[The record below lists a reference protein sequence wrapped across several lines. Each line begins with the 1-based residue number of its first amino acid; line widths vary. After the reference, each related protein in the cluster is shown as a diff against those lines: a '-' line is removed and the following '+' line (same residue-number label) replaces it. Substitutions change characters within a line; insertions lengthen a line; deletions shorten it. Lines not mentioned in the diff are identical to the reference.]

1 MEKKDDNTI
10 QPNNDKKIE
19 ESNIKKPKKRGRKP
33 KNLLNPNAPKKSIK
47 KEKKRKEKIGNHDFG
62 MVEKDTSG
70 ISTEHLILHL
80 KINTQ
85 DSKFKPNHQTEQDLL
100 AYTPELNEPLPYEML
115 PSDSYPC
122 PLVNPLEDDPSDN
135 TESPKVLNS
144 TKEDKKMKNSIHS
157 TKKNEN
163 NEEKENLDLE
173 YTEDGKRK
181 WISENTCSQVINK
194 NNYQNLSSFQQKS
207 ERVNKSAT
215 DVPVHHLPPITDINC
230 WWCCHSFTWNPFVL
244 PISKENNKVYRSI
257 GCFCC
262 PECCAAY
269 IFESG
274 KRATIKPI
282 HSLASYLMD
291 GVGKPDLI
299 VDGYASPHGFALKP
313 SHAKMLQDADII
325 FWVGEDIENFLEKP
339 LKSIAKNAEKIE
351 LMEIKKLTKLKFRER
366 NIFDEHDDHGHDD
379 HAKKDDHDDHDHDKK
394 GHKED
399 DHDDHD
405 HDKKGHKEEGHDD
418 HGHGHEG
425 HAHGEFDP
433 HIWLDPM
440 NAKIIL
446 DEMAIHLIE
455 NDQKNEKKYKENL
468 KSAHK
473 DLDKLTKK
481 IKSDLNKDFKSVV
494 FHDAYQY
501 FEKRFGINILGAFT
515 VNTDVMPGAEQLAE
529 IREVIEHDKVSCIFS
544 EPQFNPDIIKAV
556 AKDMNIATGV
566 IDPLGATLDPGKDLY
581 FDLINNMSK
590 SFKGC

>member
-1 MEKKDDNTI
+1 MKT
-10 QPNNDKKIE
+10 
-19 ESNIKKPKKRGRKP
+19 IKKFP
-33 KNLLNPNAPKKSIK
+33 
-47 KEKKRKEKIGNHDFG
+47 
-62 MVEKDTSG
+62 
-70 ISTEHLILHL
+70 LILTIL
-80 KINTQ
+80 SFLTN
-85 DSKFKPNHQTEQDLL
+85 F
-100 AYTPELNEPLPYEML
+100 TP
-115 PSDSYPC
+115 
-122 PLVNPLEDDPSDN
+122 VNAEV
-135 TESPKVLNS
+135 KV
-144 TKEDKKMKNSIHS
+144 
-157 TKKNEN
+157 
-163 NEEKENLDLE
+163 
-173 YTEDGKRK
+173 
-181 WISENTCSQVINK
+181 V
-194 NNYQNLSSFQQKS
+194 
-207 ERVNKSAT
+207 
-215 DVPVHHLPPITDINC
+215 
-230 WWCCHSFTWNPFVL
+230 
-244 PISKENNKVYRSI
+244 
-257 GCFCC
+257 
-262 PECCAAY
+262 
-269 IFESG
+269 
-274 KRATIKPI
+274 ATIKPI

-325 FWVGEDIENFLEKP
+325 FWVGEEIENFLEKP

-394 GHKED
+394 GHKE
-399 DHDDHD
+399 
-405 HDKKGHKEEGHDD
+405 EGHDD

-446 DEMAIHLIE
+446 DEMAKHLIE